1 MFRKMLLAGTAGFV
15 VVAGA
20 GAAHADDGPRFVFR
34 YSPAVLTMAAADDG
48 GESGEP
54 GVPGDDGDVDG
65 TGSGDDGTGGTGDG
79 DTGGGDGDSG
89 DVEEEEAAPVNGI
102 VIAPRLELQ
111 DADGNGYGDAGE
123 RVYLRTV
130 IRNVSDREVSGVR
143 VDYRIALGSMT
154 KTAFSDSIVLQPGEE
169 SEVASPVYLDA
180 AMVADLASGIQFE
193 AVASLTAADGETWP
207 FEENATAAVVVPF
220 GVYEPVQPEE
230 ITLSSVSA
238 AHLDTDGDG
247 YGDRRETVRVS
258 FSARNTGGLPAQGV
272 SFEIAFPEW
281 PTATGYCDRASLP
294 AGSSMSCSAD
304 VEISRDDLDGF
315 GPPET
320 VVSLN
325 GRISL
330 VSLNGQYFTAGEHS
344 TALPPISFLVP
355 PVVYAPHLRI
365 VASEGWTFECVTPW
379 SAGFVA
385 DHQDM
390 LLSRWD
396 TGSRTVVPAGGNTVA
411 ERTFSLQSTWIL
423 VSSIDTTTGKASA
436 YKNGMKSGD
445 TRPAI
450 PSAMPQPCGSN
461 GKFDVVSHGDLTAA
475 YPVVFESVEVVNLP
489 L

>member
-1 MFRKMLLAGTAGFV
+1 MFRKMLLASTVSFIA
-15 VVAGA
+15 VAGA
-20 GAAHADDGPRFVFR
+20 LYVGVGIARAADDAPRFVFR
-34 YSPAVLTMAAADDG
+34 YSPGVIVTAAADDG
-48 GESGEP
+48 GESGGTE
-54 GVPGDDGDVDG
+54 VPGDDGG
-65 TGSGDDGTGGTGDG
+65 TGSGDVEDG
-79 DTGGGDGDSG
+79 
-89 DVEEEEAAPVNGI
+89 EEEEAAPVNGL

-111 DADGNGYGDAGE
+111 DSNGNGYGDAGE

-130 IRNVSDREVSGVR
+130 VRNVSGREVSGVR
-143 VDYRIALGSMT
+143 LDYRIALGSMT

-193 AVASLTAADGETWP
+193 AAASLTAAGGETWP

-272 SFEIAFPEW
+272 RFEIAFPEW

-304 VEISRDDLDGF
+304 VEISRDDLDSF

-365 VASEGWTFECVTPW
+365 VASDGWVFECKTPW
-379 SAGFVA
+379 SAEFVA
-385 DHQDM
+385 DNQDM
-390 LLSRWD
+390 LLTRWD

-423 VSSIDTTTGKASA
+423 VSSIDTATGKASA